1 MWALLAGLA
10 FTARV
15 ACAQAETPLQRP
27 VVTEADIA
35 RAQQSQPTVTDR
47 DIENAR
53 RRHAPV
59 ESAQQAPRA
68 TPRIDALPQPKAQ
81 AIDLGAVAQGF
92 ASDASSGLGAPRDPA
107 LLVFISLTMPA
118 PTLARLVDQA
128 SRARAP
134 LILRGLSNGSLTETV
149 SKVQRLIGGRAVGVQ
164 IDPQAYDR
172 YGIGSVPAFVL
183 TSGKPP
189 QRECA
194 AGTCGRN
201 DDFVK
206 AAGDVSLDHALRQL
220 GRAST
225 TSARAVRPYLQRLER

>member
-1 MWALLAGLA
+1 MWALLAVFAFVPRLA
-10 FTARV
+10 W
-15 ACAQAETPLQRP
+15 AQATSPLQRP
-27 VVTEADIA
+27 VVTDADIA
-35 RAQQSQPTVTDR
+35 RVQQSQPTITDR

-53 RRHAPV
+53 RRHTPS
-59 ESAQQAPRA
+59 ESAQQTPRA
-68 TPRIDALPQPKAQ
+68 TPRIDVLPQPRAQ
-81 AIDLGAVAQGF
+81 ASDLGAIAQGF
-92 ASDASSGLGAPRDPA
+92 ASDASSSLAAPREPA
-107 LLVFISLTMPA
+107 LLVFISLTMPP

-149 SKVQRLIGGRAVGVQ
+149 SKVQRLIGSRAVGVQ

-183 TSGKPP
+183 TSGKPL
-189 QRECA
+189 QRDCA
-194 AGTCGRN
+194 AGTCGKS

-225 TSARAVRPYLQRLER
+225 TSARAVRSYLQRLER